1 MKNENADFSFDS
13 LLDQTM
19 DSWRARAGFT
29 FLRAENVNCERHGG
43 FICRVYQN
51 SAGELS
57 EKICPTCVSE
67 KAEAERKAEE
77 AALHAELQA
86 ARISNQFDQACVPV
100 RFKNR
105 TLDNYEI
112 TEGENQ
118 ARVHAYCKK
127 YVENFNQVLEN
138 GTSIIF
144 SGGVGTG
151 KTHLSVGIAN
161 GLIAKGHTA
170 LFATVSGCV
179 RRVRASWR
187 SETETES
194 DALKIF
200 LIPQLLILDE
210 VGIQSG
216 SDNEHQ
222 ILFEIINARYSNCLP
237 TILLTNLPILDQVKN
252 GVLERKGLKSF
263 IGERLL
269 DRMREGGGKA
279 FTCDWQSGRTGR

>member
-1 MKNENADFSFDS
+1 MKNELTETNFDT

-19 DSWRARAGFT
+19 DSWRARSGFK
-29 FLRAENVNCERHGG
+29 FLRAETVNCESHGS
-43 FICRVYQN
+43 FICRVYEN

-57 EKICPTCVSE
+57 EKKCPKCASE
-67 KAEAERKAEE
+67 KAEAERKDEE
-77 AALHAELQA
+77 IARSLEWKA
-86 ARISNQFDQACVPV
+86 ARLANQFEQACVPL

-112 TEGENQ
+112 NQGDNQ
-118 ARVHAYCKK
+118 ARVHAYCKS
-127 YVENFNQVLEN
+127 YVENFEDVLSN

-151 KTHLSVGIAN
+151 KTHLSVGIAHE
-161 GLIAKGHTA
+161 LIAKGYTA

-187 SETETES
+187 SDSETES

-252 GVLERKGLKSF
+252 GVIERKGLKSF
-263 IGERLL
+263 VGERLL

-279 FTCDWQSGRTGR
+279 FTCDWQSGRVGR

>member
-1 MKNENADFSFDS
+1 MKNEKIEINFDS

-19 DSWRARAGFT
+19 DSWRARAGYS
-29 FLRAENVNCERHGG
+29 FLRAENVNCESHGG

-51 SAGELS
+51 SSGGLS
-57 EKICPTCVSE
+57 EKICPHCASE
-67 KAEAERKAEE
+67 KSDAERRAEE
-77 AALHAELQA
+77 SALFAASQK
-86 ARISNQFDQACVPV
+86 ARIANQFDQACVPV

-105 TLDNYEI
+105 TLENYAV

-118 ARVHAYCKK
+118 ARIHAYCKH
-127 YVENFNQVLEN
+127 YVENFDSVLEN

-161 GLIAKGHTA
+161 GLIASGHTA

-237 TILLTNLPILDQVKN
+237 TILLTNLPILDHAEN
-252 GVLERKGLKSF
+252 GVVLRKGLKSF

-279 FTCDWQSGRTGR
+279 FTCDWQSGRVSR